1 LIDDPL
7 KPEEALSDAQRKT
20 ANEWFDHASAI
31 RQISGSPD
39 QIAATERSTE
49 RWMRVSYTQW
59 EAWLAL
65 YHRKLSLIARATE
78 TAEREPQYRPTG
90 DSRSAQDAH
99 VAHLKEVERYPGCTF
114 AGADSLVKYVL
125 GSAVLDL
132 LVRTYAERSGVSGCA
147 PVTPTSS
154 NPQAL

>member
-1 LIDDPL
+1 MIDDPL

-78 TAEREPQYRPTG
+78 TAEREPQYRPT
-90 DSRSAQDAH
+90 DNSRSAQDAH

-114 AGADSLVKYVL
+114 AGADSLVKICL
-125 GSAVLDL
+125 G
-132 LVRTYAERSGVSGCA
+132 
-147 PVTPTSS
+147 
-154 NPQAL
+154 

>member
-1 LIDDPL
+1 MIDDPL

-114 AGADSLVKYVL
+114 AGADSLVKICL
-125 GSAVLDL
+125 G
-132 LVRTYAERSGVSGCA
+132 
-147 PVTPTSS
+147 
-154 NPQAL
+154 

>member
-1 LIDDPL
+1 
-7 KPEEALSDAQRKT
+7 
-20 ANEWFDHASAI
+20 
-31 RQISGSPD
+31 
-39 QIAATERSTE
+39 
-49 RWMRVSYTQW
+49 MRVSYTQW